1 MANLRFFN
9 TINMKKHSFGQ
20 WLIAVRPW
28 SFPASAMPVL
38 VTLMY
43 LLWSGAEI
51 DWIGGVWALINAVVF
66 HAAGNVWSDYFD
78 FRKGVD
84 AEDTFGAKTMTSGEF
99 TPKEMLRLAVGLL
112 VVALVM
118 GIGLM
123 VRVGLPLLWFGV
135 AGALTV
141 LLYPRLKYSALGD
154 VDIML
159 AYALLP
165 TLGTSFVATG
175 ALVWNVL
182 WIAVPVGLIT
192 VAILHANNTRDIVTD
207 VRANIKTFAM
217 SIGRKAS
224 KPLYAFEVLF
234 PFVWIAGCVV
244 AGLLP
249 WWSLLTLVA
258 VMPAWQGARD
268 MLRHDDDTTELIA
281 NLDER
286 TAKLQLIFSLLFTIG
301 FVVAYFV

>member
-1 MANLRFFN
+1 
-9 TINMKKHSFGQ
+9 MKKHSFAQ

-28 SFPASAMPVL
+28 SFPASAMPVA
-38 VTLMY
+38 VTLAY
-43 LLWSGAEI
+43 LLWGGAEI
-51 DWIGGVWALINAVVF
+51 NWLAGVWAFINIVLF

-99 TPKEMLRLAVGLL
+99 EPREMLHLAVGLL
-112 VVALVM
+112 VVALVL

-123 VRVGLPLLWFGV
+123 LLTDWRLLWFGL

-175 ALVWNVL
+175 ALVWSVL
-182 WIAVPVGLIT
+182 WIALPVGLIT
-192 VAILHANNTRDIVTD
+192 VAILHSNNTRDITTD
-207 VRANIKTFAM
+207 ARAQIKTFAM
-217 SIGRKAS
+217 RLGRKAS

-244 AGLLP
+244 AGVLP
-249 WWSLLTLVA
+249 VWSLLTLVA
-258 VMPAWQGARD
+258 VVPAWQGARD
-268 MLRHDDDTTELIA
+268 MLRHDDSSTELIA

-286 TAKLQLIFSLLFTIG
+286 TAKLQLIFSLLFT
-301 FVVAYFV
+301 VALTVAYFV

>member
-1 MANLRFFN
+1 
-9 TINMKKHSFGQ
+9 MKKHSFGQ

-51 DWIGGVWALINAVVF
+51 DWIAGIWALVNAVVF

-99 TPKEMLRLAVGLL
+99 APKEMLRLAVGLL

-207 VRANIKTFAM
+207 ARANIKTFAM
-217 SIGRKAS
+217 SIGRKVS
-224 KPLYAFEVLF
+224 KPIYAFEVLF
-234 PFVWIAGCVV
+234 PFAWIAGCVV

-258 VMPAWQGARD
+258 VMPAWQGACD
-268 MLRHDDDTTELIA
+268 MLRHNDDTTELIA

>member
-1 MANLRFFN
+1 
-9 TINMKKHSFGQ
+9 MKKHSFGQ
-20 WLIAVRPW
+20 WLVAVRPW
-28 SFPASAMPVL
+28 SFPASAMPVA
-38 VTLMY
+38 VTLAY
-43 LLWSGAEI
+43 LLWSGSEI
-51 DWIGGVWALINAVVF
+51 DWLAGVWAFINIVLF

-99 TPKEMLRLAVGLL
+99 TPREMLRLAVGLL
-112 VVALVM
+112 IVALALGV
-118 GIGLM
+118 GLM
-123 VRVGLPLLWFGV
+123 LITDWALFWFGL

-175 ALVWNVL
+175 ALVWEVL

-192 VAILHANNTRDIVTD
+192 VAILHSNNTRDMATD
-207 VRANIKTFAM
+207 ARAEIKTFAM
-217 SIGRKAS
+217 RIGRKAA
-224 KPLYAFEVLF
+224 KVVYTFEVLV
-234 PFVWIAGCVV
+234 PFVWIVGCAV
-244 AGLLP
+244 AGVLP

-258 VMPAWQGARD
+258 VVPAWQGARD
-268 MLRHDDDTTELIA
+268 MLRHDDDSTELIA

-286 TAKLQLIFSLLFTIG
+286 TAKLQLIFSLLFTITL
-301 FVVAYFV
+301 VVAYFV

>member
-1 MANLRFFN
+1 
-9 TINMKKHSFGQ
+9 MKKHSFGQ

-51 DWIGGVWALINAVVF
+51 DWIAGIWALVNAVVF

-84 AEDTFGAKTMTSGEF
+84 ADDTFGAKTMTSGEF
-99 TPKEMLRLAVGLL
+99 APKEMLRFAVGLL

-207 VRANIKTFAM
+207 ARANIKTFAM
-217 SIGRKAS
+217 SIGRKVS
-224 KPLYAFEVLF
+224 KPIYAFEVLF
-234 PFVWIAGCVV
+234 PFAWIAGCVV

-268 MLRHDDDTTELIA
+268 MLRHNDDTTELIA

>member
-1 MANLRFFN
+1 
-9 TINMKKHSFGQ
+9 MKKHSFGQ

-28 SFPASAMPVL
+28 SFPASAMPGL

-51 DWIGGVWALINAVVF
+51 DWIAGIWALVNAVVF

-99 TPKEMLRLAVGLL
+99 APKEMLRLAVGLL

-207 VRANIKTFAM
+207 ARANIKTFAM
-217 SIGRKAS
+217 SIGRKVS
-224 KPLYAFEVLF
+224 KPIYAFEVLF
-234 PFVWIAGCVV
+234 PFAWIAGCVV

-258 VMPAWQGARD
+258 VMPAWQGACD
-268 MLRHDDDTTELIA
+268 MLRHNDDTTELIA

>member
-1 MANLRFFN
+1 
-9 TINMKKHSFGQ
+9 MKKHSFGQ

-51 DWIGGVWALINAVVF
+51 DWISGVWALINAVVF

-99 TPKEMLRLAVGLL
+99 APKEMLRLAVGLL

-182 WIAVPVGLIT
+182 WNAVPVGLIT

-207 VRANIKTFAM
+207 ARANIKTFAM

-224 KPLYAFEVLF
+224 KPIYAFEVLF
-234 PFVWIAGCVV
+234 PFAWIAGCVV

-249 WWSLLTLVA
+249 LWSLVTLVA
-258 VMPAWQGARD
+258 VMPAWQSARD
-268 MLRHDDDTTELIA
+268 MLRHNDDTTELIA

>member
-1 MANLRFFN
+1 
-9 TINMKKHSFGQ
+9 MKKHSFAQ
-20 WLIAVRPW
+20 WLVAVRPW

-51 DWIGGVWALINAVVF
+51 DWIGGVWALVNAVVF

-99 TPKEMLRLAVGLL
+99 TPREMLRLAIGLL
-112 VVALVM
+112 VVALIM
-118 GIGLM
+118 GVGLM
-123 VRVGLPLLWFGV
+123 LRAGLPLLWFGV

-141 LLYPRLKYSALGD
+141 LLYPKLKYSALGD

-165 TLGTSFVATG
+165 TLGTAFVATG

-192 VAILHANNTRDIVTD
+192 VAILHSNNTRDMVTD
-207 VRANIKTFAM
+207 ARAGIKTFAM
-217 SIGRKAS
+217 RIGRQPS
-224 KPLYAFEVLF
+224 KWVYAFEVLF
-234 PFVWIAGCVV
+234 PFVWIVCCAV

-249 WWSLLTLVA
+249 WGALLTLVA
-258 VMPAWQGARD
+258 VVPAWQGARD
-268 MLRHDDDTTELIA
+268 MLRHEDDTTEMIA

-286 TAKLQLIFSLLFTIG
+286 TAKLQLMFSLLFVIG
-301 FVVAYFV
+301 FVEAYFL

>member
-1 MANLRFFN
+1 
-9 TINMKKHSFGQ
+9 MKKHSFAQ

-28 SFPASAMPVL
+28 SFPASAMPVA
-38 VTLMY
+38 VTLAY

-51 DWIGGVWALINAVVF
+51 NWLAGAWALVNIVLF

-99 TPKEMLRLAVGLL
+99 EPREMLRLAIGLL
-112 VVALVM
+112 VVALVF
-118 GIGLM
+118 GVGLM
-123 VRVGLPLLWFGV
+123 LLTDWQLLWFGV

-175 ALVWNVL
+175 ALVWEVL

-192 VAILHANNTRDIVTD
+192 VAILHSNNTRDMATD
-207 VRANIKTFAM
+207 ARAQIKTFAM
-217 SIGRKAS
+217 QLGRKAS

-234 PFVWIAGCVV
+234 PFVWIAGCAVV
-244 AGLLP
+244 GVLP
-249 WWSLLTLVA
+249 VWSLLTLVA
-258 VMPAWQGARD
+258 VVPAWQGARD
-268 MLRHDDDTTELIA
+268 MLRHDDSSTELIA

-286 TAKLQLIFSLLFTIG
+286 TAKLQLIFSLLFTVS

>member
-1 MANLRFFN
+1 
-9 TINMKKHSFGQ
+9 MKKHSFSQ
-20 WLIAVRPW
+20 WLVALRPW
-28 SFPASAMPVL
+28 SFPASAMPVA
-38 VTLMY
+38 VTLAY
-43 LLWSGAEI
+43 LLWRGAEI
-51 DWIGGVWALINAVVF
+51 DWLAGVWAFVNIVVF

-99 TPKEMLRLAVGLL
+99 TPREMLRLAVGLL
-112 VVALVM
+112 IVALALGV
-118 GIGLM
+118 GLM
-123 VRVGLPLLWFGV
+123 LRAGLPLLWFGL

-175 ALVWNVL
+175 ALVWEVL
-182 WIAVPVGLIT
+182 WLAIPVGLIT

-207 VRANIKTFAM
+207 ARAQIKTFAM
-217 SIGRKAS
+217 SIGRKPS
-224 KPLYAFEVLF
+224 KVIYAFEVLF
-234 PFVWIAGCVV
+234 PFVCIVGCIVAGILPIWALLTVV
-244 AGLLP
+244 A
-249 WWSLLTLVA
+249 V
-258 VMPAWQGARD
+258 VPAWQGARD
-268 MLRHDDDTTELIA
+268 MLRHDDASTELIA

-286 TAKLQLIFSLLFTIG
+286 TAKLQLIFSLLFTIAL
-301 FVVAYFV
+301 VVAYFV

>member
-1 MANLRFFN
+1 
-9 TINMKKHSFGQ
+9 MKKHSFAQ

-28 SFPASAMPVL
+28 SFPASAMPVA
-38 VTLMY
+38 VTLAY
-43 LLWSGAEI
+43 LLWGGAEI
-51 DWIGGVWALINAVVF
+51 NWLAGVWAFINIVLF

-99 TPKEMLRLAVGLL
+99 EPREMLHLAVGLL
-112 VVALVM
+112 VVALVL

-123 VRVGLPLLWFGV
+123 LLTDWRLLWFGV

-175 ALVWNVL
+175 ALVWSVL
-182 WIAVPVGLIT
+182 WIALPVGLIT
-192 VAILHANNTRDIVTD
+192 VAILHSNNTRDITTD
-207 VRANIKTFAM
+207 ARAQIKTFAM
-217 SIGRKAS
+217 RLGRKAS

-244 AGLLP
+244 AGVLP
-249 WWSLLTLVA
+249 VWSLLTLVA
-258 VMPAWQGARD
+258 VVPAWQGARD
-268 MLRHDDDTTELIA
+268 MLRHDDSSTELIA

-286 TAKLQLIFSLLFTIG
+286 TAKLQLIFSLLFT
-301 FVVAYFV
+301 VALTVAYFV

>member
-1 MANLRFFN
+1 
-9 TINMKKHSFGQ
+9 MKKHSFGQ

-51 DWIGGVWALINAVVF
+51 DWISGVWALINAVVF

-99 TPKEMLRLAVGLL
+99 APKEMLRLAVGLL

-207 VRANIKTFAM
+207 ARANIKTFAM

-224 KPLYAFEVLF
+224 KPIYAFEVLF
-234 PFVWIAGCVV
+234 PFAWIAGCVV

-249 WWSLLTLVA
+249 LWSLVTLVA
-258 VMPAWQGARD
+258 VMLAWQGARD
-268 MLRHDDDTTELIA
+268 MLRHNDDTTELIA

>member
-1 MANLRFFN
+1 
-9 TINMKKHSFGQ
+9 MKKHSFGQ

-28 SFPASAMPVL
+28 SFPASAMPVV
-38 VTLMY
+38 VTLAY
-43 LLWSGAEI
+43 LMWQGAEI
-51 DWIGGVWALINAVVF
+51 DWLGGVWALVNAVVF

-99 TPKEMLRLAVGLL
+99 SPKEMMRLAIGLF
-112 VVALVM
+112 VVALLLGV
-118 GIGLM
+118 GLM
-123 VRVGLPLLWFGV
+123 LRAGLPLFWFGV

-154 VDIML
+154 FDIMM

-182 WIAVPVGLIT
+182 WIALPVGLIT

-207 VRANIKTFAM
+207 KRANIKTFAM
-217 SIGRKAS
+217 SIGRKVS
-224 KPLYAFEVLF
+224 RPLYAFEVLF
-234 PFVWIAGCVV
+234 PFVWVVGCAV
-244 AGLLP
+244 AGILP

-258 VMPAWQGARD
+258 VVPAWQGARD
-268 MLRHDDDTTELIA
+268 MLHHTEQTTELIA

-286 TAKLQLIFSLLFTIG
+286 TAKLQLIFSLLFTISL
-301 FVVAYFV
+301 VVSYLV